1 MKISYN
7 WLKEYLLLENSPLDL
22 ANILTDIGLEVDS
35 IKEVESVKGGLKGV
49 VIGHIISKKQHPNA
63 DRLNLTVV
71 DIGLDSPLQIVCGAP
86 NVDVGQKVP
95 VATVGTWLYN
105 GDDKFKIKKS
115 KIRGEESFG
124 MICGEDELGLGDIT
138 DGIMILDQDAQ
149 VGLPASEYFN
159 IETDI
164 VFEIGLTPNRSDAM
178 GHIPVARDL
187 MTVLNNQGANLQLCR
202 PDLEKFPTSLNNK
215 TINVEVR
222 DNNLCPRYS
231 GISISGV
238 KVKESPMWLKKR
250 LISIGLVPINNV
262 VDITNFVLHET
273 GQPLHAFDLDK
284 IEGNQIIVSTL
295 KNNTNFIALDGIQ
308 RTISSKDLMICDA
321 KKPLCIA
328 GVFGGI
334 DSAVNKETLNIFLES
349 AFFDPVSIRK
359 TAKRHNL
366 STDASFRFE
375 RGCDPNMTIYALKRA
390 AILIV
395 ELCEGVISSSL
406 IDIFPNI
413 IKHAP
418 ISLSYA
424 KMDSLLGIKIDR
436 DTVLKILDDLEI
448 DVVSSNSKGLEL
460 LVPPFR
466 ADVTREVDIIEEI
479 LRIYGFN
486 NVPIPKQ
493 IHNSLINKKGVNSE
507 KEYNAISE
515 FLSSNGFFEVMNN
528 SLTSSKYDD
537 LISEIKPKANVCIVN
552 SLSNKLD
559 ILRQTLLFGGLE
571 NISYNQNRK
580 NNNLKIYEFGKT
592 YHLYDKKNIE
602 KRHLQILVTGLVNNK
617 SWRSSKKNIDFYYL
631 KEKVQNI
638 LHLLGLTNYNSIDDK
653 GRGMSYYTKYS
664 YNGENLVYFGRV
676 KDKICNKF
684 NVDSEVFLADFNWDL
699 MLKLSKD
706 NKVRYQPVNKFPE
719 VKRDLSLLIDE
730 QTTFNELKK
739 IALNIDN
746 SILKSIDLL
755 DVYEGEKLPNNK
767 KSYTLTFNIADNKK
781 TLKDSTIDKL
791 MKKIILAYQDHF
803 NAVIR

>member
-71 DIGLDSPLQIVCGAP
+71 DIGLDNPLQIVCGAP

-178 GHIPVARDL
+178 GHISVARDL
-187 MTVLNNQGANLQLCR
+187 MTVLNNQGANLKLCR

-334 DSAVNKETLNIFLES
+334 DSAVNKKTLNIFLES

-406 IDIFPNI
+406 IDYYPKL

-418 ISLSYA
+418 ISLSYT

-436 DTVLKILDDLEI
+436 DIVLKILDDLEI
-448 DVVSSNSKGLEL
+448 EVVSSNSKGLEL

-466 ADVTREVDIIEEI
+466 ADVTREVDVIEEI

-528 SLTSSKYDD
+528 SLTSSKHDD
-537 LISEIKPKANVCIVN
+537 LISEIKPKENVCIVN

-592 YHLYDKKNIE
+592 YHLHDKKNIE
-602 KRHLQILVTGLVNNK
+602 KHHLQILVTGLVNDK

-638 LHLLGLTNYNSIDDK
+638 LHLLGLRNYNSIDDK
-653 GRGMSYYTKYS
+653 GRGMSYYTKYT

-676 KDKICNKF
+676 KDKISNKF
-684 NVDSEVFLADFNWDL
+684 NVDSEVFMADFNWGL
-699 MLKLSKD
+699 ILKLSKD

-730 QTTFNELKK
+730 KTTFNELKK

-746 SILKSIDLL
+746 SLLKSIDLL

-781 TLKDSTIDKL
+781 TLKDATIDKL
-791 MKKIILAYQDHF
+791 MKKIISAYQDNF